1 MRQLKLTVKCIQ
13 SRLATQTENI
23 IISRI
28 PSLNTFL
35 LRGLPKHFFKNDNSG
50 FPLILMVGSGGFLDV
65 SKTKLYG
72 TGSDFKIGF
81 GLKLF

>member
-1 MRQLKLTVKCIQ
+1 MC
-13 SRLATQTENI
+13 
-23 IISRI
+23 
-28 PSLNTFL
+28 
-35 LRGLPKHFFKNDNSG
+35 DNSG

-81 GLKLF
+81 GLKLFLN